1 MTEKDNTKQ
10 LNIRGIDSSVKRQ
23 FEQLKDEKRF
33 KSHSE
38 LLVELLN
45 HYTLN
50 EKLFNPQEQKTF
62 NDALLIKNIT
72 PQELVKMSVI
82 QFCNRIIKN
91 NKFGK
96 LEHKYTMESNNRLDT
111 IVKEIMVNNDN
122 AKLKDDKIYINQTTL
137 LKVKKFSVPVVK
149 RYLNNNKKML
159 DQHHSKHDLSS
170 NHNRDVANFR
180 KTKIKL

>member
-1 MTEKDNTKQ
+1 MTLKDNTKQ

-45 HYTLN
+45 HYALN

-62 NDALLIKNIT
+62 NDALLIKNIA
-72 PQELVKMSVI
+72 PQELVKMAVI

-91 NKFGK
+91 NKLGK
-96 LEHKYTMESNNRLDT
+96 LEHKQTTESNNRIDE
-111 IVKEIMVNNDN
+111 IVKNIMSDNDK

-137 LKVKKFSVPVVK
+137 LKIKKFSVPAVK
-149 RYLNNNKKML
+149 RYLNNNKEIL
-159 DQHHSKHDLSS
+159 DHHHSKHDLFS
-170 NHNRDVANFR
+170 NHNRDIANFR